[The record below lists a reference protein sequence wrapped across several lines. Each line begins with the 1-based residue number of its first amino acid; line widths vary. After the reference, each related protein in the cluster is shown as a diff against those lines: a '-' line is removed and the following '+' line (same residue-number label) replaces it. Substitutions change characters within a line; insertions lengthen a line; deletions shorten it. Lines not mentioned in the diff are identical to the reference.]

1 MLMHLCLCIDTIAQS
16 NCNLINSITLNVPD
30 SVYSVLGPVLGCVN
44 NYDPPSNAAT
54 EVHEPFPS
62 DTWSLITL
70 TKSGNNDCNFYV
82 NGVLVFTGNYANLP
96 YFWNTLIMGAGL
108 GTNYYG
114 FFKGYID
121 EVRLSN
127 IERNSSEV
135 YLNFQ
140 SNAPFTWDMSTIG
153 LWHFDQ
159 TSGSTVDANVGAT
172 GTINNA
178 TWSDGY
184 FDNCLYLN
192 GINSYVTFNMAVPT
206 EAFTIEAWV
215 KPEGLQGGVLFTP
228 YGIYNADF
236 GVFPYEEVIE
246 YNWSN
251 GDTGNSITINP
262 IDMPYVWVTDG
273 NCTDTVWFNS
283 ETAEVFDTTFI
294 TVTDTLIINLNPTGF
309 NPVTYA
315 NTILMYPNPTSEEL
329 TINYGDFASL
339 AGYTLK
345 IFNSIGQ
352 EIHSAN
358 INQQQ
363 EVLPLDQWGGAGT
376 YQVVIYN
383 AQGVPVD
390 TRAIVLQD

>member
-1 MLMHLCLCIDTIAQS
+1 
-16 NCNLINSITLNVPD
+16 
-30 SVYSVLGPVLGCVN
+30 
-44 NYDPPSNAAT
+44 
-54 EVHEPFPS
+54 
-62 DTWSLITL
+62 
-70 TKSGNNDCNFYV
+70 
-82 NGVLVFTGNYANLP
+82 
-96 YFWNTLIMGAGL
+96 
-108 GTNYYG
+108 
-114 FFKGYID
+114 
-121 EVRLSN
+121 
-127 IERNSSEV
+127 
-135 YLNFQ
+135 
-140 SNAPFTWDMSTIG
+140 

-215 KPEGLQGGVLFTP
+215 KPVGLQGGVLFTP